1 MNGAHIVDRHMNP
14 EQYYADPKDG
24 RYLDGSL
31 KTVRTV
37 NKEDMTAI
45 QASASNRELYF
56 EAAANYKRLFNQDHR
71 VTGLAHFY
79 RQELT
84 NVDWETVCWSAFPNV
99 IRHFPSALPIL
110 IKIPIS

>member
-37 NKEDMTAI
+37 NKEDMTATQDQHPI
-45 QASASNRELYF
+45 G
-56 EAAANYKRLFNQDHR
+56 NYISKLPP
-71 VTGLAHFY
+71 TI
-79 RQELT
+79 
-84 NVDWETVCWSAFPNV
+84 NVC
-99 IRHFPSALPIL
+99 L
-110 IKIPIS
+110 IKITV

>member
-71 VTGLAHFY
+71 VTGW
-79 RQELT
+79 R
-84 NVDWETVCWSAFPNV
+84 
-99 IRHFPSALPIL
+99 ILPPGTDQCGL
-110 IKIPIS
+110 GKRCAGQHSQTLSGTFLPRYLFL